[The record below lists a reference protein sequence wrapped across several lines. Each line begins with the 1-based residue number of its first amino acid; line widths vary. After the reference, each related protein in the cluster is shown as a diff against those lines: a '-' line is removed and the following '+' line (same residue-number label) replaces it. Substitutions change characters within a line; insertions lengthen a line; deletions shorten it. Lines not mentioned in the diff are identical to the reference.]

1 MRRGTARS
9 KPANPA
15 NTGLEAPERGLH
27 STSTHPYLPLN
38 TEGVKAIINAA
49 MKLLED
55 SGVAF
60 EPGTEAIELFR
71 SAGCSITPD
80 GIVRIPPALIQQSL
94 ASVARSVTLWDR
106 DGQSP
111 MPIDTQHTWFFP
123 GMTCIRVMDRA
134 SGKVRDSNRSD
145 LETMVRV
152 ADALPNIDGVTIGC
166 KNIARSDM
174 AGEIDEFAA
183 MAENTRKPL
192 LYLCENPQSLDA
204 AIDMAAAIRGG
215 RRQLAEKPYFLHV
228 VTPLP
233 LNFAR
238 IHSDQVMT
246 AVRAGIPV
254 SAGTLPIGGASSP
267 ITVAGSLMHTLATDL
282 AAIVLGQLV
291 QPGSFC
297 IGSSDVCF
305 MEPASGGIGSFSQS
319 TLADMAMNQVRRE
332 LGLPSLTSPAGA
344 TVARRFNEDLVWEI
358 SSNMMQVFYH
368 RPATCIYLG
377 SMDQGMTYSLRALLL
392 CDDLAGLIRK
402 MWQGIAIDAEHLALD
417 LAHEVGPLGNFLG
430 QVHTAAHCREET
442 WNSRY
447 FGANIPVS
455 TSDKPDKLL
464 GARIAAHLEE
474 ILATH
479 APAPL
484 PPAVQARIAEIRNGL
499 RPVPA

>member
-1 MRRGTARS
+1 MRRGAARS
-9 KPANPA
+9 KRETLSGA
-15 NTGLEAPERGLH
+15 EATRPERGLH
-27 STSTHPYLPLN
+27 STTTNPYQPLDPAR
-38 TEGVKAIINAA
+38 VKSLIDAAIR
-49 MKLLED
+49 LLSE
-55 SGVAF
+55 SGVVF
-60 EPGTEAIELFR
+60 EPGTEAIEFFQR
-71 SAGCSITPD
+71 AGCAASPE
-80 GIVRIPPALIQQSL
+80 GIIRIPPALIRQAL
-94 ASVARSVTLWDR
+94 ASVARSTTLWDR

-111 MPIDTQHTWFFP
+111 MPIDTRHTWFFP
-123 GMTCIRVMDRA
+123 GMTCIRVMDRT
-134 SGKVRDSNRSD
+134 SGTVRDSNRSD

-152 ADALPNIDGVTIGC
+152 ADALPHIDGVCIGC

-204 AIDMAAAIRGG
+204 AIAMAAAIRGG

-233 LNFAR
+233 LNFAK
-238 IHSDQVMT
+238 IHSDQIIT

-267 ITVAGSLMHTLATDL
+267 ITIAGSLMHTLATDL

-291 QPGSFC
+291 RPGSFC

-305 MEPASGGIGSFSQS
+305 MEPASGGIGSFAKTS
-319 TLADMAMNQVRRE
+319 LADMAMNQIRRE

-344 TVARRFNEDLVWEI
+344 TVARRFNEDLVWEV

-377 SMDQGMTYSLRALLL
+377 SMDQGLTYSLRSLML

-402 MWQGIAIDAEHLALD
+402 LWQGIATDSEHLALD
-417 LAHEVGPLGNFLG
+417 LAREVGPLGNFLG

-447 FGANIPVS
+447 FGANIPIS
-455 TSDKPDKLL
+455 TSDKPDENL
-464 GARIAAHLEE
+464 GTRIAGHLEE
-474 ILATH
+474 IIANH
-479 APAPL
+479 HPAPL
-484 PPAVQARIAEIRNGL
+484 AQPIREKIAEIQKDI
-499 RPVPA
+499 AAAAA